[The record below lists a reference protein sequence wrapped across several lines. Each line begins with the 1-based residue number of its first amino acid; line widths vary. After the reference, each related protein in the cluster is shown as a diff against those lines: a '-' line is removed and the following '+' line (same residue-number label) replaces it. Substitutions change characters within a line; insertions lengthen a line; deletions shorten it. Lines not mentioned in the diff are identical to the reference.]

1 MCAVFKFS
9 WYYFYRI
16 CVKIQLDCRLLVN
29 NHTNGRYNSLALTCA
44 LSSLT
49 PSYFFWTNLLYS
61 YISRVYTVDTRTNK
75 FKSVGIGAKDSPLTP
90 TVMQGMIM
98 FDNNVADVTTSSTMS
113 PINCTTV
120 VYAFPEED
128 RVVVGY
134 INEWINAYS
143 FISSKYRG
151 TLCTLFLVRSVG
163 KSALSVSLTGFCFP
177 TQLYRRLKDTVW
189 EDVGKGRIRSY
200 QMLEKL
206 LIIGI
211 LLAIDNLLYLN

>member
-1 MCAVFKFS
+1 MVDIT
-9 WYYFYRI
+9 Y
-16 CVKIQLDCRLLVN
+16 
-29 NHTNGRYNSLALTCA
+29 SLPLF
-44 LSSLT
+44 
-49 PSYFFWTNLLYS
+49 YFFWTNLLYS

-151 TLCTLFLVRSVG
+151 TLWILFLVRSVG
-163 KSALSVSLTGFCFP
+163 KFTLSVPLTEFCFP
-177 TQLYRRLKDTVW
+177 AQLYRRLKDTMW
-189 EDVGKGRIRSY
+189 EDVGIGRIRFY
-200 QMLEKL
+200 QMLEE
-206 LIIGI
+206 
-211 LLAIDNLLYLN
+211 